1 MAQIATI
8 LLKGIFFIFLTNCGG
23 FMSNIIESATID
35 DIALY
40 LQREDGIDVKASYQQ
55 AQSVI
60 DGFNDMASKGIIKG
74 WYFNDQGHLEL
85 LPSDNALRII
95 ANQK

>member
-1 MAQIATI
+1 
-8 LLKGIFFIFLTNCGG
+8 
-23 FMSNIIESATID
+23 MSNIIESATID

-60 DGFNDMASKGIIKG
+60 DGFSDMASKGIIKG

-85 LPSDNALRII
+85 LPSDHALRII

>member
-1 MAQIATI
+1 
-8 LLKGIFFIFLTNCGG
+8 
-23 FMSNIIESATID
+23 MSNIIESATID

-60 DGFNDMASKGIIKG
+60 DGFSDMASKGIIKG

>member
-1 MAQIATI
+1 
-8 LLKGIFFIFLTNCGG
+8 
-23 FMSNIIESATID
+23 MSNIIESATID

-40 LQREDGIDVKASYQQ
+40 LQREEGLNAATAHEQ
-55 AQSVI
+55 AKIVV
-60 DGFNDMASKGIIKG
+60 DGFTDMQTKGLIKG
-74 WYFNDQGHLEL
+74 WYFDEQSHLEL

>member
-1 MAQIATI
+1 
-8 LLKGIFFIFLTNCGG
+8 
-23 FMSNIIESATID
+23 MSNIIESATID

-60 DGFNDMASKGIIKG
+60 DGFNDMENKGIIKG